1 VVDGRKEKGGLDTIQ
16 TTAAIVI
23 GLSFKLPAM
32 SLFPA
37 EQEIETH

>member
-1 VVDGRKEKGGLDTIQ
+1 VVDDGKRKGGLDTIQ
-16 TTAAIVI
+16 TTVAIAI